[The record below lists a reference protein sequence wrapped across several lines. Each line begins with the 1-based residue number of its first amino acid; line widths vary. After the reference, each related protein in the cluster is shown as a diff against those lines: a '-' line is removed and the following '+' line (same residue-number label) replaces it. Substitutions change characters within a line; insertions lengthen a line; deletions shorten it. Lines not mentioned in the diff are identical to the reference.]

1 MPAFL
6 RKLIRAITNPA
17 LELFGLLG
25 NRIVIFE
32 NNQLRCRFCC
42 SFHLFPLSKTPS
54 ETEYNI
60 SLLSACG
67 EVLERLNRPGSKT
80 GVGVTPPWVRIPPS
94 PLSFLL
100 FSVDYNEIGE
110 CVRPTKFIGWI
121 WTAPACAALAIEWA
135 FALMRHLLS
144 RLCGLSGCGGKRWL
158 HSYSI
163 RKGQGDFRHRFLRLM
178 VSRTSR
184 IDRGGSRPQT
194 GQPFR
199 QRGRRSLGLNV
210 CYWRSPVRIR
220 N

>member
-1 MPAFL
+1 
-6 RKLIRAITNPA
+6 
-17 LELFGLLG
+17 
-25 NRIVIFE
+25 
-32 NNQLRCRFCC
+32 
-42 SFHLFPLSKTPS
+42 
-54 ETEYNI
+54 
-60 SLLSACG
+60 
-67 EVLERLNRPGSKT
+67 
-80 GVGVTPPWVRIPPS
+80 
-94 PLSFLL
+94 
-100 FSVDYNEIGE
+100 
-110 CVRPTKFIGWI
+110 VRPTKFIGWI

-144 RLCGLSGCGGKRWL
+144 RLCGLSACGGKRWL

-163 RKGQGDFRHRFLRLM
+163 RKGQGDIRHRFLRLM

-194 GQPFR
+194 GRPFR

>member
-1 MPAFL
+1 MPPFL
-6 RKLIRAITNPA
+6 RKLEGALANPVLNFLGLRRNSIVILKNNQFRSRLLFSSDFPLDNAIR
-17 LELFGLLG
+17 
-25 NRIVIFE
+25 NRITLLIGL
-32 NNQLRCRFCC
+32 QLF
-42 SFHLFPLSKTPS
+42 
-54 ETEYNI
+54 
-60 SLLSACG
+60 G
-67 EVLERLNRPGSKT
+67 EVLERLNRPVSKT

-100 FSVDYNEIGE
+100 FSIDYNEIGE

-144 RLCGLSGCGGKRWL
+144 RLCGLSACGGKRWL

-163 RKGQGDFRHRFLRLM
+163 RKGQGDIRHRFLRLM

-194 GQPFR
+194 GRPFR

-210 CYWRSPVRIR
+210 CYWRSPVRIP